1 MVGLND
7 SLLFKHSEYNTICYS
22 RCPPNRRYVNRQA
35 LSPTKSTDQSG
46 EEFAGESLGVIFRL
60 NGYDEGAGQ
69 RLRQL
74 ISADR
79 VVFE

>member
-1 MVGLND
+1 MVGFND
-7 SLLFKHSEYNTICYS
+7 TLLFKHSEYNIICYS
-22 RCPPNRRYVNRQA
+22 RCPPIRRYVNRQA
-35 LSPTKSTDQSG
+35 LSQTKSTDQSG